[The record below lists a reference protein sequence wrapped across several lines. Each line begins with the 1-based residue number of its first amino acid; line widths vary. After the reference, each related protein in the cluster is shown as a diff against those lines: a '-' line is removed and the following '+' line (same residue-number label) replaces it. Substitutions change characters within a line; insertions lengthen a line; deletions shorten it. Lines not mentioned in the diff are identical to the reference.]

1 MALYNQDM
9 FDPVRFTFTADC
21 SPVECVEEL
30 KNALQNIHVFAL
42 DGVRSYAFDLT
53 DQQQG
58 LPPVYISGEIRLY
71 DEATVRVSGKA
82 QIYYGPYLLLWNL
95 MLIFTVV
102 IGMALANEGIII
114 GLVLMV
120 LINIVNLGAFLR
132 VQRRRDRLA
141 QVVRDLL
148 G

>member
-1 MALYNQDM
+1 M
-9 FDPVRFTFTADC
+9 
-21 SPVECVEEL
+21 ECAEEL
-30 KNALQNIHVFAL
+30 KNAIQDIHVFAL
-42 DGVRSYAFDLT
+42 DGIRSYAFDLT
-53 DQQQG
+53 EQRQG

-71 DEATVRVSGKA
+71 NADTAQVSGKA

-102 IGMALANEGIII
+102 IGLALANEGIVI

-120 LINIVNLGAFLR
+120 LVNLVNLGAFLR

-141 QVVRDLL
+141 QIVRDLL